1 MRMNEKAKSMF
12 AKTLLSFAFAFAII
26 FASGT
31 IAKAATTTPVAPGQ
45 VTEVKQTDATTSSV
59 KIEWKALLDNK
70 VRYSVQIYDG
80 TKWIEKTTTANNY
93 TYVSKGLNAG
103 TTYKVKVQSYVK
115 NGYDANGKEQRV
127 YGPESAVIEAVTI
140 PNSITSSLKHTKS
153 AYTSITVSWATVPGA
168 NTYLVEYGKSGAN
181 ANTYKQVTTTA
192 NNIELKN
199 LSKNSEYTVRV
210 SAGRKTSTG
219 TFVKYSGSKKSFY
232 NIPVRPYKVNGLS
245 VPYYWQYI
253 PRIKASCNANMAAD
267 GYQWQLYTAYKS
279 KDTKVK
285 SATSTSNYVY
295 LDKSVL
301 KKHNFYKVKVR
312 AYCTD
317 GNGKKYYSAWTSWK
331 YVCPQPDVKLKNTSN
346 GMKVS
351 WDKIQG
357 ADRYVVYMSTKKD
370 SVFKKV
376 ATTKNTSKVIS
387 KIGKSKLKSGK
398 TYYVRVVA
406 QNKVGKK
413 YYSGAAGN
421 ATKYWSLKYK
431 K

>member
-12 AKTLLSFAFAFAII
+12 AKTLLSFAFAFAMI

-45 VTEVKQTDATTSSV
+45 VTGVKQDKASQKSVNIGWNGISNASYKVWISTSQ
-59 KIEWKALLDNK
+59 N
-70 VRYSVQIYDG
+70 G
-80 TKWIEKTTTANNY
+80 TYKCMEKKP
-93 TYVSKGLNAG
+93 SKPSICIGDLTPG
-103 TTYKVKVQSYVK
+103 TTYWVKIQAFVK
-115 NGYDANGKEQRV
+115 DGSTEIPGAM
-127 YGPESAVIEAVTI
+127 SAPVEVVTA
-140 PNSITSSLKHTKS
+140 PNASPSTLTHVKS
-153 AYTSITVSWATVPGA
+153 TNTSITIKWSSVSGA
-168 NTYLVEYGKSGAN
+168 NIYRVEYGKSGTN
-181 ANTYKQVTTTA
+181 RNTYKQTVVA
-192 NNIELKN
+192 KNSIELKN
-199 LSKNSEYTVRV
+199 LSKNSEYSVYV
-210 SAGRKTSTG
+210 YAGRKPSAGSYIAYSSQT
-219 TFVKYSGSKKSFY
+219 KYVG
-232 NIPVRPYKVNGLS
+232 NIPVKPSKVSGVEVSN
-245 VPYYWQYI
+245 YWQTLSSI
-253 PRIKASCNANMAAD
+253 VIECDKNKAAD
-267 GYQWQLYTAYKS
+267 GYEYQIYTAYKS

-285 SATSTSNYVY
+285 SVKTKSTCVEIKN
-295 LDKSVL
+295 SVF

-317 GNGKKYYSAWTSWK
+317 GNGKNYYSPYSSWK
-331 YVCPQPDVKLKNTSN
+331 YVSPQPDVKLKNTSN

-421 ATKYWSLKYK
+421 ATKYWYLKYK